1 MKSIL
6 LILLL
11 LVVVVE
17 QSQAFSIPV
26 SYKIKRASFT
36 KLYESPID
44 DEVALQEELNAMAEG
59 SGGGSSGGGDDDDE
73 LPNPLYN
80 AAPLVS
86 GVIITVF
93 SCFLT
98 FYGFYAGLSGTDPL
112 FDQYPPLQ

>member
-11 LVVVVE
+11 LVVFVE

-26 SYKIKRASFT
+26 SYGIKRASFT

-59 SGGGSSGGGDDDDE
+59 SGGGGSGGSGGRCHGVAARPLRGANQAPFRRW
-73 LPNPLYN
+73 LPRSAL
-80 AAPLVS
+80 ASSSAS
-86 GVIITVF
+86 GM
-93 SCFLT
+93 
-98 FYGFYAGLSGTDPL
+98 SGCVL
-112 FDQYPPLQ
+112 LR